1 VRRLIVT
8 APDIIPGQ
16 PDMLPSERGDM
27 LGELRP
33 DVASFAAQPV
43 ARSRYTGV
51 PQDNG
56 GDQEI
61 EAGGSIGLAFEAPV
75 SHFAKP
81 IEEDCPGEAF
91 RASSLLRPALV
102 RRRRFI
108 FLNHSRVNNVRS
120 VIYVIVA
127 ITAKLAVRRTMFGV
141 GVMLFFLARGI
152 SVWHAGE
159 PEDTRSE
166 GLG

>member
-1 VRRLIVT
+1 MRRLIVT

-43 ARSRYTGV
+43 ERTFEIHRV
-51 PQDNG
+51 PQDDG

-75 SHFAKP
+75 PHFAKP
-81 IEEDCPGEAF
+81 IEEDCPGEGISCLAF
-91 RASSLLRPALV
+91 VEA
-102 RRRRFI
+102 
-108 FLNHSRVNNVRS
+108 
-120 VIYVIVA
+120 
-127 ITAKLAVRRTMFGV
+127 GV
-141 GVMLFFLARGI
+141 GTPPEIDIL
-152 SVWHAGE
+152 E
-159 PEDTRSE
+159 PFE
-166 GLG
+166 GKQRPFDAASRRLTSPRA